1 MTTQCHS
8 KSDEIHFIA
17 SAKALV
23 ASLPVVSS
31 PLTLAPWHAPPAAS
45 LFQLTPVSLSAS
57 IGSGQ
62 SAFGYYVQYDMTLQC
77 PITSR
82 AWTIHKRYSQ
92 LLKFRSQLTKLH
104 ATSPSPS
111 LACLLQL
118 PFPKKALD
126 SEKPSVIAER
136 MQRFQTFVEHVWSLY
151 ASCVVPTSGA
161 PEEAAAVIAC
171 LHEFLSVPEAVLA
184 ISVRHIDEMP
194 QDMDPC
200 VVCLGE
206 FDVDDLRCPSA
217 VLALS
222 CGHVFHRDC
231 LQQWCAVAVTCPTCR
246 RDVGG
251 MASLQLQ

>member
-1 MTTQCHS
+1 MTSRHTTN
-8 KSDEIHFIA
+8 DDIHFIA
-17 SAKALV
+17 SAKALLE
-23 ASLPVVSS
+23 AS
-31 PLTLAPWHAPPAAS
+31 PLSPRPEARPWDNAS
-45 LFQLTPVSLSAS
+45 TALGLLPVSLTAS

-62 SAFGYYVQYDMTLQC
+62 SVLGYYVQYDMTLKC

-92 LLKFRSQLTKLH
+92 LLQFRSQVAKLH
-104 ATSPSPS
+104 AASPSSS
-111 LACLLQL
+111 LVHVLKL

-136 MQRFQTFVEHVWSLY
+136 MRRFQIFVEHVWSLY

-161 PEEAAAVIAC
+161 PEEAAAVVAC
-171 LHEFLSVPEAVLA
+171 LREFLSVPEAVLA
-184 ISVRHIDEMP
+184 ISVRHINEMP

-200 VVCLGE
+200 VVCLGD
-206 FDVDDLRCPSA
+206 FDVDDLRCPSV

-231 LQQWCAVAVTCPTCR
+231 LQQWCAVAATCPTCR
-246 RDVGG
+246 SEVGS
-251 MASLQLQ
+251 MASLKM